1 MNAHAPQ
8 EEVGAQIAARH
19 LEVHTI
25 PLLIVE
31 LALQR
36 VCLTVEATGQGCGVM
51 RVGSV
56 SMIAEGGGV
65 MRVGSVSMVAEG
77 GGEDFVDL
85 QVRCS
90 RVMEKERP
98 QWSDS
103 STSFYSFFV
112 CL

>member
-56 SMIAEGGGV
+56 SMIAEGGG
-65 MRVGSVSMVAEG
+65 EN
-77 GGEDFVDL
+77 FVDL
-85 QVRCS
+85 QVRCPC
-90 RVMEKERP
+90 VMEKERP
-98 QWSDS
+98 Q
-103 STSFYSFFV
+103 
-112 CL
+112 